1 MLRLLRVFRLAQMWG
16 TMRRLLS
23 IIAKSIMDVGYLT
36 IVLFIVLY
44 IFAVIGT
51 HNSHMQT
58 QFYLK

>member
-1 MLRLLRVFRLAQMWG
+1 MWG

-51 HNSHMQT
+51 LILICLC
-58 QFYLK
+58 FYLDY

>member
-1 MLRLLRVFRLAQMWG
+1 MWG

-44 IFAVIGT
+44 IFAVIGKLFCLQPLFT
-51 HNSHMQT
+51 CS
-58 QFYLK
+58 

>member
-1 MLRLLRVFRLAQMWG
+1 MWG

-44 IFAVIGT
+44 IFAVIGELLGFSPVFT
-51 HNSHMQT
+51 SSL
-58 QFYLK
+58 FAWKW

>member
-1 MLRLLRVFRLAQMWG
+1 MWG

-44 IFAVIGT
+44 IFAVIGELLSVYKPLLT
-51 HNSHMQT
+51 IVRST
-58 QFYLK
+58 SF

>member
-1 MLRLLRVFRLAQMWG
+1 MWG

-44 IFAVIGT
+44 IFAVIGELLSVHRPILT
-51 HNSHMQT
+51 FLLTLQYCSS
-58 QFYLK
+58 